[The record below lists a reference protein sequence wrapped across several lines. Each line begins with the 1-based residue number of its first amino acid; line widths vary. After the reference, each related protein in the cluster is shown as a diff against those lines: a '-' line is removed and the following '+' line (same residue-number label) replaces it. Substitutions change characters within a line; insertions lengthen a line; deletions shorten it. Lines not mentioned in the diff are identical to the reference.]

1 LDLKTKLLEANIIL
15 DDKFYQDIDIFIKAI
30 LEWNKIHNLTGAKT
44 KEDIIMNILDSLYPL
59 AFLPK
64 VKTILDIGTGAG
76 FPGLILAMALPEIDV
91 ILAEPRRKRTAFL
104 NYIKA
109 TCGLDRVI
117 VQNKRVEDIQPQK
130 IDLITSRAVTNTKKL
145 IDLSR
150 NFVYKKSLYLF
161 YKGENVQNEISDLK
175 NYQIFTQ
182 DKRQYLLFKESE
194 L

>member
-161 YKGENVQNEISDLK
+161 YKGKNVQNEISDLK

-182 DKRQYLLFKESE
+182 NKRQYLLFKESD

>member
-117 VQNKRVEDIQPQK
+117 VQNKRVEDIQLQK

-182 DKRQYLLFKESE
+182 DKRQYLLFKESD

>member
-182 DKRQYLLFKESE
+182 DKRQYLLFKESD

>member
-1 LDLKTKLLEANIIL
+1 MDLKTKLLEANIIL

-182 DKRQYLLFKESE
+182 DKRQYLLFKESD

>member
-117 VQNKRVEDIQPQK
+117 VQNQRVEDIQPQK

>member
-1 LDLKTKLLEANIIL
+1 MDLKTKLLEVNIIS

-182 DKRQYLLFKESE
+182 DKRQYLLFKESD